1 MNFIYSFLSDGMDQR
16 PAYGFSHRIRASV
29 EKDQITPS
37 PLDYHA
43 EKVSL
48 GASSKSFSFG
58 HRPRT
63 NYVVDYDTPGPG
75 EYFISEEAPRRRKS
89 GYSFGS
95 RSSFKRPR
103 PHTPGPKYMPDSGGR
118 SFQPQRGFSFGH
130 RPKFGR
136 KVSDTPGPGEYDTE
150 KFLFKETPAY
160 SFGVKN
166 HMRGRNDFF
175 RNITPSAASYRPE
188 TGKTKSSPAYSF
200 GTKSRGRVFVPFEM
214 DSPGPGEYDTN
225 RPIYSNQRKGFSFG
239 LRVSLRLFNRKQ
251 FADLLLT
258 VSNVN
263 QIIKMI
269 FIE

>member
-63 NYVVDYDTPGPG
+63 NYVVDSDTPGPG
-75 EYFISEEAPRRRKS
+75 EYFISEEVPRRRTS

-103 PHTPGPKYMPDSGGR
+103 PHTPGPKYMPEFGG
-118 SFQPQRGFSFGH
+118 SFQPQRGWSFGH

-160 SFGVKN
+160 TFGIKN

-188 TGKTKSSPAYSF
+188 MGKSKSSPAYSF
-200 GTKSRGRVFVPFEM
+200 GTKSRGRFFAPVEF

-225 RPIYSNQRKGFSFG
+225 RPIFCNQGKGFSFG
-239 LRVSLRLFNRKQ
+239 MRVSFKVQKNCEVIEHFVLS
-251 FADLLLT
+251 
-258 VSNVN
+258 VSNAC
-263 QIIKMI
+263 QIILNN
-269 FIE
+269 FQD